1 MATKAEMVRIL
12 KHVKK
17 ESSPKLSFDS
27 DGQLECN
34 NCMLHLY
41 LKHVQKGEKAWTSDG
56 CLGGGICWE
65 LQKKLGLEESSHC
78 LTIHNNVYNL
88 VKNNREI
95 RI

>member
-1 MATKAEMVRIL
+1 MNKEMMRIL
-12 KHVKK
+12 KSVKGK
-17 ESSPKLSFDS
+17 TSPTLCSDS
-27 DGQLECN
+27 YGWLIRN

-41 LKHVQKGEKAWTSDG
+41 LMHVQGGEKPWNSSG
-56 CLGGGICWE
+56 CLGGSICKD

-78 LTIHNNVYNL
+78 PTIHSNVYNL